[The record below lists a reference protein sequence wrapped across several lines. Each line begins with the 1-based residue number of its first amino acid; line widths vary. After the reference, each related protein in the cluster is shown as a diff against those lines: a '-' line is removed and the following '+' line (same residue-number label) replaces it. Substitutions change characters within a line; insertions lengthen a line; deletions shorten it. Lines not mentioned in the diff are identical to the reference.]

1 MAEAKINF
9 QSARASKIKF
19 SKRGKIKLAVNE
31 SLSKVNEV

>member
-9 QSARASKIKF
+9 QPTRAGAQSA
-19 SKRGKIKLAVNE
+19 KRGKIKLAVNE